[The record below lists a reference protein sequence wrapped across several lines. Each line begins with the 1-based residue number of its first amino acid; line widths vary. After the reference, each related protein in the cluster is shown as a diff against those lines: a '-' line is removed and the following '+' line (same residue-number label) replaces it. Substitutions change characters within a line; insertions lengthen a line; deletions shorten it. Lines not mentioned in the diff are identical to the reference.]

1 MGKYLGYYIVG
12 GAVLTLAGYLTYLK
26 ISANK
31 AEKTLADQA
40 ALDALKPVTQT
51 NKPVAN
57 TLPPAV
63 ATTRTTGFSTV
74 TTPTVGVKIYANTTG
89 ANAYKTANSSS
100 SNLYKYYNAGSYIGT
115 FLAKEGSYTKV
126 LVMEPGVFG
135 PTYKPVYVITTNI
148 KL

>member
-31 AEKTLADQA
+31 AAKTLADQA

-57 TLPPAV
+57 TLPAAV
-63 ATTRTTGFSTV
+63 EPTRTTGFNTT

-89 ANAYKTANSSS
+89 ANAYKTASSSS
-100 SNLYKYYNAGSYIGT
+100 SNLYKYYPSGTYIGT
-115 FLAKEGSYTKV
+115 FLAKEGIYTKV
-126 LVMEPGVFG
+126 AAMEAGIFG
-135 PTYKPVYVITTNI
+135 PTYKSVYVLTTNI